1 MKNKISDL
9 RDHLFAVLE
18 ALQDKDEP
26 MDLERARTAAQVA
39 QVIVNTAT
47 AETKHMQVT
56 GSLQGTGRQR
66 LPAIKGSRGA
76 PRSGRRDCCA
86 AEDEASHRQA
96 LAYLQD
102 VLKCRTEPTHIEA
115 TPPEPNSH
123 RTDPMTF
130 REQP

>member
-18 ALQDKDEP
+18 ALQDEEKP

-56 GSLQGTGRQR
+56 GSLQGTGFI
-66 LPAIKGSRGA
+66 PDAM
-76 PRSGRRDCCA
+76 P
-86 AEDEASHRQA
+86 
-96 LAYLQD
+96 
-102 VLKCRTEPTHIEA
+102 IEA
-115 TPPEPNSH
+115 PTPVALRSIS
-123 RTDPMTF
+123 
-130 REQP
+130 REGGR